1 MAFWKINDSAEAL
14 SDVTKRNRTKCISV
28 KDENP
33 TYYKNR
39 INNHKLHD
47 ANFATLTTTLAKL
60 LPELVEPITSTT
72 YQNDI
77 DVEVGGG
84 FVEMVT
90 YYSVDWYGIVKNT
103 LNMVGNT
110 SNIAPRVN
118 ASLRQHKAEVYTWEI
133 AYDLRFIDLEKMKKL
148 ELTKSITDIYKDII
162 VANFD
167 IFCETIAYVGKDG
180 GSGLFNNPNVK
191 IYSGFSKAAL
201 INADESV
208 AIPAICS
215 FINGIFQAVL
225 TETGFNRNMLPDH
238 ILVPTWLG
246 SKMSS
251 IRSDLFTSN
260 LRAFLENF
268 NYGKDESVEP
278 ENFKLVIRSRA
289 QLDTLGNNGLGRVVA
304 YPKNRK
310 FARMD
315 MTYPLQMFY
324 TGPNTERASYTTFF
338 VGQISEVQLPYNTDN
353 ANYGAVTYWEFVA

>member
-1 MAFWKINDSAEAL
+1 MSFWKINDSAEAL
-14 SDVTKRNRTKCISV
+14 DVVKRDRSKCISL
-28 KDENP
+28 KDADP
-33 TYYKNR
+33 VYYKNR

-103 LNMVGNT
+103 LNMAGNNT
-110 SNIAPRVN
+110 NIAPRVN

-167 IFCETIAYVGKDG
+167 IFCETIAYVGKEG

-191 IYSGFSKAAL
+191 VYNVASKSAL
-201 INADESV
+201 TNADETV

-268 NYGKDESVEP
+268 NYGKDESIEP
-278 ENFKLVIRSRA
+278 DNFKLVIRSRA
-289 QLDTLGNNGLGRVVA
+289 QLDNLGNNGLGRVVA

-310 FARMD
+310 FVRMD
-315 MTYPLQMFY
+315 MTYPLNMFY

-338 VGQISEVQLPYNTDN
+338 VGQISEVQLPYNTDS
-353 ANYGAVTYWEFVA
+353 ANYGAVTYWEFNA